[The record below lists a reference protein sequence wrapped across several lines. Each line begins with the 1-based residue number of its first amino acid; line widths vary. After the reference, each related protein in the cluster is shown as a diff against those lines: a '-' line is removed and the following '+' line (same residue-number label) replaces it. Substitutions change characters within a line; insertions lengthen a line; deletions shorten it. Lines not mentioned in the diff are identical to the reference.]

1 MHWEWGSY
9 FIWHR
14 YRKQVILVPSL
25 FSPWTRSN
33 LLGRAHVYSED
44 FNRWFWDLIRHS
56 EQRGEWVCLS
66 LATCGSINIVSKNVE
81 NGSLNGEA
89 ERCSLVLGYCTNH
102 RATPVS
108 GEKATTQD
116 SALFLEERGECRFRK
131 AEVAG
136 CPSEGRHFSAVL
148 TTAVWPGEWW
158 DLLFSSVS
166 FYVMAPQGIFFFL
179 RVGPWFPFKALRKS
193 QCCSAQHCGIS
204 DWHLLFVS
212 LCLSSTS
219 DKGSF
224 LLSVGCCEKSRL
236 SDAQILQCSWSGAV
250 FITIVDG
257 RGCTIS
263 NIFWSTWHIVLWSPE
278 DWESGKMLPYLIS
291 GSKWLYQ
298 K

>member
-9 FIWHR
+9 LIWHM

-25 FSPWTRSN
+25 FSPWTCSN

-166 FYVMAPQGIFFFL
+166 FYVMAPQGIFFFFVWALGFHL
-179 RVGPWFPFKALRKS
+179 RHWESPSAAVLSIVTS
-193 QCCSAQHCGIS
+193 QTGICF
-204 DWHLLFVS
+204 LFLFVS
-212 LCLSSTS
+212 VLHLIKALSSFQWGAVKNQDCQMPRSYSAPGVVLCL
-219 DKGSF
+219 
-224 LLSVGCCEKSRL
+224 
-236 SDAQILQCSWSGAV
+236 
-250 FITIVDG
+250 
-257 RGCTIS
+257 
-263 NIFWSTWHIVLWSPE
+263 
-278 DWESGKMLPYLIS
+278 
-291 GSKWLYQ
+291 
-298 K
+298 